1 MPATSSAP
9 ATDVAPEICL
19 TAAGYGVAGKPILT
33 DLTLRLTEAR
43 IGIVGYNGAGKTT
56 LLRLIAGLIAP
67 TGGTVRVSD
76 LDPFR
81 DRKGLVHRL
90 GILFQNPD
98 HQIIFPTVLEEISF
112 GLRQQGQDSP
122 SARKAA
128 EAILARF
135 GRSDWGPAPVTAL
148 SQGQRH
154 FLCLMSVLAMN
165 PATILLD
172 EPFAGLDLPTIARL
186 RRHLAALPQQ
196 LITITHDPATLAGYD
211 RILWLMQ
218 GRVHADGGAEV
229 LEQYSAEMTRLGEQD
244 ADTHLSA

>member
-1 MPATSSAP
+1 
-9 ATDVAPEICL
+9 
-19 TAAGYGVAGKPILT
+19 
-33 DLTLRLTEAR
+33 
-43 IGIVGYNGAGKTT
+43 VGHNGAGKTT
-56 LLRLIAGLIAP
+56 LLRLIAGLIVP
-67 TGGTVRVSD
+67 TTGTVRVVG

-112 GLRQQGQDSP
+112 GLRQQGDDSAT
-122 SARKAA
+122 ARSKA
-128 EAILARF
+128 EAILDQF
-135 GRSDWGPAPVTAL
+135 GRSEWARAPVTAL

-154 FLCLMSVLAMN
+154 FLCLMAVLAMN

-186 RRHLAALPQQ
+186 KRHLAALPQQ